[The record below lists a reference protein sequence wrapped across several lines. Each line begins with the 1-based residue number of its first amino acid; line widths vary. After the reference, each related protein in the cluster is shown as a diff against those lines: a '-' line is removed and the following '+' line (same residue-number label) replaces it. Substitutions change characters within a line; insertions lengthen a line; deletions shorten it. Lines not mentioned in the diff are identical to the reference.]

1 MWPLCDYHVT
11 YLQVDRSHP
20 EFSTQMHSTLKSI
33 NVNVSGIT
41 VQVVR
46 ESLAD
51 LLSVA
56 KRLVEALR

>member
-1 MWPLCDYHVT
+1 MT

-20 EFSTQMHSTLKSI
+20 ELSTQMHSTLKSI
-33 NVNVSGIT
+33 DADVSGIS

-56 KRLVEALR
+56 KRLGEALR